1 MSLGDLDIR
10 RYQPR
15 STGPPKIAVEETC
28 AIIRNNLVE
37 MEKIVANVSEYS
49 PLSSDT
55 DRRKLLY
62 LCSCL
67 YDFYLLAEECLL
79 QIARLTDRWIPGSLD
94 WHYRLIR
101 LLQVPV
107 TDQRPPVLSG
117 NTALLLQDYLVLFI
131 NYHHHS
137 SVITAEKLEKMI
149 YNLPEVYNRLE
160 KELLFLNYIF
170 VPGGR

>member
-1 MSLGDLDIR
+1 MLDIKR
-10 RYQPR
+10 FQQSMTAPSRVSLEKACVVIEQ
-15 STGPPKIAVEETC
+15 
-28 AIIRNNLVE
+28 NLTE
-37 MEKIVANVSEYS
+37 MGEIVAHASEYS
-49 PLSSDT
+49 LLSSDT
-55 DRRKLLY
+55 DQRKLLY
-62 LCSCL
+62 LCSYL
-67 YDFYLLAEECLL
+67 YDFYILVEECLL
-79 QIARLTDRWIPGSLD
+79 QIARITDRWIPGSLD

-137 SVITAEKLEKMI
+137 SVISAEKLEKMI
-149 YNLPEVYNRLE
+149 CNLPEVYTRLE

-170 VPGGR
+170 MPGRR

>member
-1 MSLGDLDIR
+1 MLDIKR
-10 RYQPR
+10 FQQSMTAPSRVSLEKACFVIEQ
-15 STGPPKIAVEETC
+15 
-28 AIIRNNLVE
+28 NLTE
-37 MEKIVANVSEYS
+37 MGEIVANVSEYS
-49 PLSSDT
+49 PLPSDT

-94 WHYRLIR
+94 WHYQLIR
-101 LLQVPV
+101 LLQIPI

-149 YNLPEVYNRLE
+149 YNLPEVYTKLG
-160 KELLFLNYIF
+160 KELLFLNFIF
-170 VPGGR
+170 MSGGR